1 MKRNNWRMAK
11 LSSQTEKF
19 PGLFLAPSL
28 TLNLNEK
35 LQLLSFSLQG
45 KMNAKG
51 YPVGLPGD
59 METASRGYN
68 TCQQR
73 LSLLLMAATLLLLV
87 FTTMSKIF
95 CLQQLYNCNSPQ
107 LPIFQPSF
115 QARLSPNALFGS
127 WVCCS
132 NDKRP
137 FLQII
142 RSRI

>member
-1 MKRNNWRMAK
+1 MAHGK
-11 LSSQTEKF
+11 AITPDGNLSRLVLGAIINPE
-19 PGLFLAPSL
+19 
-28 TLNLNEK
+28 LNEK

-59 METASRGYN
+59 METASSGYN

-95 CLQQLYNCNSPQ
+95 CSSCTTVIVPNYQSFSLAFRLDSPQ
-107 LPIFQPSF
+107 THFLDLGSVV
-115 QARLSPNALFGS
+115 LMTKGLFS
-127 WVCCS
+127 
-132 NDKRP
+132 
-137 FLQII
+137 
-142 RSRI
+142 RSLDQEFEE